1 MNSSCHSIFSDK
13 RGAAA
18 AEFALVLPLLLIITF
33 GMFDVGRLMLTKTTV
48 DSAMSDSA
56 RFAARLPMGC
66 TALTNAADVS
76 RVQTLARTGRSTTG
90 GVPLL
95 RGWTDNASVT
105 ISVTCLNNAGGAF
118 VGAYDNMLNVPHV
131 TVSTTVPFSWSLG
144 GLLNLDDTNVVA
156 GARQPWTG

>member
-1 MNSSCHSIFSDK
+1 MNSVRQSIFSEQ

-48 DSAMSDSA
+48 DAAMTDSA
-56 RFAARLPMGC
+56 RLAARLPMGC
-66 TALTNAADVS
+66 AALTNAADVG
-76 RVQTLARTGRSTTG
+76 RVQTLARTGQSTTG
-90 GVPLL
+90 GAPLL
-95 RGWTDNASVT
+95 RGWTSNASVT
-105 ISVTCLNNAGGAF
+105 ISVTCLNNAGGAL
-118 VGAYDNMLNVPHV
+118 VGAYDDMLNVPYV

-156 GARQPWTG
+156 TARQPWTG